1 MTPMVDLAFLLLTFF
16 VLTSQLHKPHV
27 TEIAMPADPLPPM
40 QLDDDLTQTLL
51 INGTED
57 EVYCYSGFMKPEEGF
72 KTLRLSD
79 NSLRAF
85 ITEVNAGIQA
95 QVTYVNAAFAS
106 KQFTEENYDR
116 IEQYVRMATAPADRD
131 PEVVKQ
137 LKADNYSAC
146 ISSMDADLKN
156 GTMSEATV
164 KKVGAILRGVDNAPF
179 FIVKWG
185 EDARYADVINV
196 VDELKIG
203 QVSKY
208 AVTEISLVENE
219 VLLHHNGKK

>member
-16 VLTSQLHKPHV
+16 VLTSNLHKPHV
-27 TEIAMPADPLPPM
+27 TEIVMPKCEGPRMPVDN
-40 QLDDDLTQTLL
+40 DYTHTIL
-51 INGTED
+51 INGSED
-57 EVYCYSGFMKPEEGF
+57 EVYYYSGFMKPEEEF
-72 KTLRLSD
+72 KTLHLSD

-85 ITEVNAGIQA
+85 ITEANTGIQT
-95 QVTYVNAAFAS
+95 QVAYLNTTFAS
-106 KQFTEENYDR
+106 SRFTQENYDR
-116 IEQYVRMATAPADRD
+116 LEQYVRTATAATDRD
-131 PEVVKQ
+131 PEVVKG
-137 LKADNYSAC
+137 LKAECYSNC
-146 ISSMDADLKN
+146 IGSMDADLKN

-164 KKVGAILRGVDNAPF
+164 KTVGAALRGVDTAPF

-185 EDARYADVINV
+185 KDARYADVINV

-219 VLLHHNGKK
+219 ALLHHTEKK